1 MCHFHHRQVLQR
13 CSRTDVQLGI
23 GHRLFDLMSR
33 YTARA
38 DLSMTSTKVCVA
50 ELRPSVHVDV
60 RFQITANLISTTEI
74 RAQSLTLANDP
85 TRTLTYTKRLQSG
98 QKAIMGRQP
107 PEAEQPGSSCAFQC
121 AT

>member
-1 MCHFHHRQVLQR
+1 
-13 CSRTDVQLGI
+13 
-23 GHRLFDLMSR
+23 
-33 YTARA
+33 
-38 DLSMTSTKVCVA
+38 MTSTKVCVA

-107 PEAEQPGSSCAFQC
+107 PEAEQPGSFLRISVRYLNVEPPWFEGR
-121 AT
+121 